1 MKLAQQEIKA
11 TMTVNTSD
19 LGSKKKDEEPADK
32 DAPARP
38 KGQWLGIT
46 PRHPPPSHQPCSHPP
61 LLCLRSVKDVPVVAA
76 VTEEV
81 KEQLAEAS
89 AVTRKA
95 FTTYRREM
103 EAEEHQAAAEGPPVP
118 AADKG
123 PEDGEMSVII
133 TIMQPI
139 LRLLQLLCENHNRDL
154 QVSGRSLGHFLA
166 CVLCGRFLILVPL
179 HTWVERIETIKTKT
193 TKKKGQC
200 AGCPDAAVSKS
211 GPSWSGFTMKN
222 VLFFGSSSG
231 QREMFPPALIPS
243 PPQTSAGF
251 H

>member
-32 DAPARP
+32 DAPARI

-46 PRHPPPSHQPCSHPP
+46 PPPTPIISHVLRGKLQLAHPP
-61 LLCLRSVKDVPVVAA
+61 LLCLRSVKDVPVVAV

-166 CVLCGRFLILVPL
+166 CVLCGRF
-179 HTWVERIETIKTKT
+179 
-193 TKKKGQC
+193 
-200 AGCPDAAVSKS
+200 
-211 GPSWSGFTMKN
+211 PSRHFSASSHLGRKN
-222 VLFFGSSSG
+222 
-231 QREMFPPALIPS
+231 
-243 PPQTSAGF
+243 
-251 H
+251 